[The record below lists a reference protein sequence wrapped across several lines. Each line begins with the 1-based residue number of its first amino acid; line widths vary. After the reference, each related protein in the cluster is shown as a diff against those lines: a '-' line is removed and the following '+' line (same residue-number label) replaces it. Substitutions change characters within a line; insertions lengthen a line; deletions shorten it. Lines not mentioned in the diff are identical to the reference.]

1 MGVPWW
7 ETVIWFWS
15 DYMHFLNFY
24 QLIICL
30 AWLYKNM
37 YMTCSGSRTSGK
49 IKRSLWIS
57 HPNLDLGM
65 KGKDFGNQ
73 KPKQSLNLMFHSTW
87 RNNGTWQW
95 CFQTTILPTVSRPFN
110 HYGSEQFA
118 SYCFFMMTWSSFRI
132 KNQKHLCCLRC
143 ICLVHFSNIQ
153 PILEDS
159 GDNPSGS
166 FS

>member
-1 MGVPWW
+1 
-7 ETVIWFWS
+7 
-15 DYMHFLNFY
+15 MHFLNFSSIY
-24 QLIICL
+24 HLPGLTVQEHVYGMQFIKYLP
-30 AWLYKNM
+30 
-37 YMTCSGSRTSGK
+37 SGK
-49 IKRSLWIS
+49 ISLRIKSSLWIS

-118 SYCFFMMTWSSFRI
+118 SYCCFMMTWSSFRI